1 MFSRRKDKNM
11 KSKDYAKTGTYYL
24 VGNLFNKGIAFLTII
39 IYTRI
44 LTAYDYGII
53 NTFSSWVGILSMILG
68 MSLQNSI
75 RVAFVDFKE
84 KIDDLVDNLEAV
96 KSETDE
102 VEQCKMLSKIFGD
115 DFPIP
120 EKKR

>member
-1 MFSRRKDKNM
+1 M

-75 RVAFVDFKE
+75 RVAFVD
-84 KIDDLVDNLEAV
+84 L
-96 KSETDE
+96 
-102 VEQCKMLSKIFGD
+102 
-115 DFPIP
+115 
-120 EKKR
+120 KKRLMIFYPLLSVDLDCWNVFISINSIGCVFL

>member
-1 MFSRRKDKNM
+1 M

-53 NTFSSWVGILSMILG
+53 NTFSLKFNVSKSIFVLIFIQVSLYLQEICPKMNAEILSEEM
-68 MSLQNSI
+68 
-75 RVAFVDFKE
+75 
-84 KIDDLVDNLEAV
+84 
-96 KSETDE
+96 
-102 VEQCKMLSKIFGD
+102 
-115 DFPIP
+115 
-120 EKKR
+120 

>member
-1 MFSRRKDKNM
+1 M

-84 KIDDLVDNLEAV
+84 KLAV
-96 KSETDE
+96 HWDIYF
-102 VEQCKMLSKIFGD
+102 V
-115 DFPIP
+115 FPITP
-120 EKKR
+120 QQVDQFDLDCWNVFISINSIGVCFYKN

>member
-1 MFSRRKDKNM
+1 M

-53 NTFSSWVGILSMILG
+53 NTFSDIIQ
-68 MSLQNSI
+68 QNI
-75 RVAFVDFKE
+75 KIEYYDKFKNW
-84 KIDDLVDNLEAV
+84 KSNLD
-96 KSETDE
+96 S
-102 VEQCKMLSKIFGD
+102 
-115 DFPIP
+115 
-120 EKKR
+120 

>member
-1 MFSRRKDKNM
+1 M
-11 KSKDYAKTGTYYL
+11 
-24 VGNLFNKGIAFLTII
+24 FNKGIAFLTII

-84 KIDDLVDNLEAV
+84 KIDDFLSSIISL
-96 KSETDE
+96 TLI
-102 VEQCKMLSKIFGD
+102 VECFISINSIGVCFYKN
-115 DFPIP
+115 
-120 EKKR
+120 